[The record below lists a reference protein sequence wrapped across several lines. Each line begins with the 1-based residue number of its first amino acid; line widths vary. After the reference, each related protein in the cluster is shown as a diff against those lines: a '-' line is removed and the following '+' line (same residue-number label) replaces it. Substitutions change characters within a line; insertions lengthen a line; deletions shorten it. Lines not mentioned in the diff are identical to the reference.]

1 VQNAKPCK
9 VLTQEIA
16 TKDKP
21 AENPFFQAQQPLFP
35 RLNPE
40 FYVW

>member
-1 VQNAKPCK
+1 MCVQNAKPCK

-21 AENPFFQAQQPLFP
+21 AEKSFFSK
-35 RLNPE
+35 LNNY
-40 FYVW
+40 FIQG